1 MKRFAFFLSMVIW
14 IIAFQVSKAQA
25 PDWTRVLQFNTFGTQ
40 SVNVVTADANN
51 LYAAVSISSNISFEG
66 TNLTCVGLKDMI
78 LIKTNN
84 AGDVSWV
91 KQVNANSNGTIYAN
105 AIKSDASGNIYV
117 SGVFS
122 GTSTIGSS
130 TITSDLTNNSFVAK
144 FDTDGNGLWAT
155 SFMSTGSGS
164 SRIALDA
171 SGNTYLISSTSKL
184 LKFNSAGAKQ
194 WEQSYTN
201 KTLQAIA
208 VYGSNLYLG
217 GCLQSGTTSFGAI
230 LLNSLGGNNT
240 GYLVKGDLDGNYT
253 NSAVLGG
260 STFDEGSSVSDIA
273 IDNSGNLIITGGFVL
288 DLELGTLSVNGATSG
303 SYVYIAKCDNSF
315 NFSWATGSTKIV
327 SPYKVA
333 MWNYRVFVDNSS
345 NVYQY
350 GVNPYSFSYG
360 SVSYTSTGANQFLF
374 KFDSNGSPT
383 NGYALSNSNLDKT
396 IITPSGKVVL
406 GSTYNQ
412 ENTSNYGNFY
422 LAQLNNDITANWE
435 KVSTN
440 SLTGTAKI
448 NNIRHDAD
456 GNSYLATRILGYCD
470 FFGTIINTNK
480 SLTIISKHDIDGN
493 LLWMNQIADISSTGT
508 GTTFTLDKDNNIIT
522 VGLFITSLVVG
533 TKALTTSNSSYE
545 GYVAKFNSSGD
556 FLWAETMNL
565 GENVGSVINV
575 ATDKDNNV
583 VVSGVNAPSNYL
595 VKFDSNGNQL
605 WAKTFPME
613 SYYTS
618 LVSTDDN
625 NSIYLAT
632 EIYLTTSTGTTTIG
646 TVTLNQTNDD
656 GSIALIKFDSEGN
669 TLWAKTYGG
678 VTGASYPDGFPVDI
692 KSDAAGNSYV
702 WGWCTNNAIFG
713 TSTFTNPFT
722 PNQKFSYF
730 IAKINTSGDVVW
742 AKPIYETKYA
752 FNYYDLLD
760 LDKSGNIYI
769 GGHFNDKIKFDGNE
783 YIPEGL
789 NDFFAIKLS
798 NDGDLQWMK
807 TIPSDGASIINAL
820 SVFDNDVLT
829 LVGLAGK
836 SSILGSTTINKKSG
850 SNCIMATLGN
860 LKKLF
865 VSSNNLT
872 VAAAANSTTTFNI
885 TSNISWTVS
894 SDQTWLTPSSEN
906 GSGNATITLTAA
918 ENSSSAT
925 RSANIAVEGTG
936 VPTQTIIVTQE
947 GNTSAINVV
956 DNITSFYIYPNPNNG
971 QFKLNLANYK
981 NDLITVT
988 ITNIQ
993 GRIVKDLT
1001 FKNIPL
1007 IFMQDV
1013 DLQNIEKGIY
1023 FVTVKTTN
1031 SKEVKSLI
1039 VL

>member
-1 MKRFAFFLSMVIW
+1 MKRFAFFLSVVIW
-14 IIAFQVSKAQA
+14 IIVFQESNAQA
-25 PDWTRVLQFNTFGTQ
+25 PDWTRVLQFNTYGTQ
-40 SVNVVTADANN
+40 SVNVVTADANSI
-51 LYAAVSISSNISFEG
+51 YAAVSISSNISFEG
-66 TNLTCVGLKDMI
+66 TNITCVGLKDLI
-78 LIKTNN
+78 LIKTNY
-84 AGDVSWV
+84 AGEVSWI
-91 KQVNANSNGTIYAN
+91 KQINANSNGTIYAS

-144 FDTDGNGLWAT
+144 FDADGNGVWAT
-155 SFMSTGSGS
+155 SFLSSGSGS
-164 SRIALDA
+164 SRIAIDA
-171 SGNTYLISSTSKL
+171 SGNLYLISNTNKL
-184 LKFNSAGAKQ
+184 IKYNASGAKQ
-194 WEQSYTN
+194 WEQSYAN
-201 KTLQAIA
+201 RTLQAIA
-208 VYGSNLYLG
+208 IYGSNLYLG
-217 GCLQSGTTSFGAI
+217 GCLQSGTTSFGTI
-230 LLNSLGGNNT
+230 LLDSQGGTNT

-253 NSAVLGG
+253 NSVVLIG
-260 STFDEGSSVSDIA
+260 STLDDGSSVSDIA

-288 DLELGTLSVNGATSG
+288 NLELGTLSVNGTTTG

-315 NFSWATGSTKIV
+315 NFSWATGSARIIA
-327 SPYKVA
+327 PYKVA
-333 MWNYRVFVDNSS
+333 LWNYRVFIDNS
-345 NVYQY
+345 NNIYQY
-350 GVNPYSFSYG
+350 GVNPYSFDYG
-360 SVSYTSTGANQFLF
+360 TVSYTSTGANQFLF
-374 KFDSNGSPT
+374 KFDSNGSPV
-383 NGYALSNSNLDKT
+383 NGYALSNTYLDKT
-396 IITPSGKVVL
+396 IVTPSGKVVL
-406 GSTYNQ
+406 GSTYSQ
-412 ENTSNYGNFY
+412 ENTSNYSNFY
-422 LAQLNNDITANWE
+422 IAQLNNDITANWE

-456 GNSYLATRILGYCD
+456 GNSYLVTRILGYCD
-470 FFGTIINTNK
+470 FFGTIVNTNK
-480 SLTIISKHDIDGN
+480 SLTIISKHDMDGN
-493 LLWMNQIADISSTGT
+493 LLWMNQIADINSTGT
-508 GTTFTLDKDNNIIT
+508 GTTFILDKDNNIIT
-522 VGLFITSLVVG
+522 AGVFKTSLVVG
-533 TKALTTSNSSYE
+533 TETLTTSNTSYE

-575 ATDKDNNV
+575 ATDKDKNV
-583 VVSGVNAPSNYL
+583 IVSGVNAPSNYL
-595 VKFDSNGNQL
+595 VKFDSNGNKL

-632 EIYLTTSTGTTTIG
+632 EIYLYNSTGSATIG
-646 TVTLNQTNDD
+646 TVTLNQTNED
-656 GSIALIKFDSEGN
+656 GSIALIKFDSDGN

-692 KSDAAGNSYV
+692 KNDAAGNSYI

-760 LDKSGNIYI
+760 LDKYGNIYI
-769 GGHFNDKIKFDGNE
+769 GGHFSDRIKFESNE
-783 YIPEGL
+783 YTPEGL
-789 NDFFAIKLS
+789 SDFFAMKLS
-798 NDGDLQWMK
+798 NAGELQWMK
-807 TIPSDGASIINAL
+807 TIPSNGGVFNAL
-820 SVFDNDVLT
+820 SVYDNDILT
-829 LVGLAGK
+829 FVGLAGK
-836 SSILGSTTINKKSG
+836 NSTLGSTTINRKSG
-850 SNCIMATLGN
+850 SNCIVATLGN
-860 LKKLF
+860 LKNLM

-872 VAAAANSTTTFNI
+872 VAAATNSTNTFNI

-894 SDQTWLTPSSEN
+894 SDQTWLIPSSEN
-906 GSGNATITLTAA
+906 GSGNETITLTAA
-918 ENSSSAT
+918 ENPSSAT
-925 RSANIAVEGTG
+925 RSANVAVEGTG

-956 DNITSFYIYPNPNNG
+956 DNITSFYVYPNPNNG
-971 QFKLNLANYK
+971 RFKLCLANYK
-981 NDLITVT
+981 SDLITVT
-988 ITNIQ
+988 ISNIR
-993 GRIVKDLT
+993 GSIIKDIT

-1007 IFMQDV
+1007 TFTQDI
-1013 DLQNIEKGIY
+1013 DLENAEKGIY
-1023 FVTVKTTN
+1023 FITVKTAD